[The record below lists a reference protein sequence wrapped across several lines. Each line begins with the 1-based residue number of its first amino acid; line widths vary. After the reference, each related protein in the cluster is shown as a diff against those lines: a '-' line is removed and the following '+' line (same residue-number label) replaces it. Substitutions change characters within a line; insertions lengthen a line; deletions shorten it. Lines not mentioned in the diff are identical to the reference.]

1 MAGRSDGDKMIG
13 RPPTVEAPSGT
24 GPECRSHAVATR
36 IVHWSASLEVHRMQ
50 GFPEARG
57 PQAFNQGRLATI
69 LLIEPRR
76 QTRRYRSSTAKWD
89 LSQAQLADNAQEMDV
104 VSTPE
109 ASP

>member
-1 MAGRSDGDKMIG
+1 
-13 RPPTVEAPSGT
+13 
-24 GPECRSHAVATR
+24 
-36 IVHWSASLEVHRMQ
+36 MQ

-57 PQAFNQGRLATI
+57 PQAFNQGRLSSI

-76 QTRRYRSSTAKWD
+76 QTHRYRSSTAKWD
-89 LSQAQLADNAQEMDV
+89 PSQAQLADNAQEMDV